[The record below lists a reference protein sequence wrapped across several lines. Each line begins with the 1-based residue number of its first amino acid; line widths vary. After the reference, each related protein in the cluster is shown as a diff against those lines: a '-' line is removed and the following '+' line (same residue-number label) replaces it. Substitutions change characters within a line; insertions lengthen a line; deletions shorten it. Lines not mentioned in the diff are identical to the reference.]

1 MLLFYQYLHCLCQ
14 LNIYISITFFNL
26 SITKLRY
33 SSFMQY
39 ITNNKIF
46 IKPFFLYYDRFF
58 TYCFRFCLYYHDLFL
73 YWFLPYFLFFVFFFF
88 WETFYACFFLV
99 FFIFSL
105 YFFLFLN
112 KSLNGNDYVFFLLIF
127 GGMFWKKVFIR
138 LNF

>member
-26 SITKLRY
+26 SITELRY

-88 WETFYACFFLV
+88 WETSVTFLCLFFFGL
-99 FFIFSL
+99 F
-105 YFFLFLN
+105 YFFMIFFPFSWQISEWQWWRVFSFNFWGYVLE
-112 KSLNGNDYVFFLLIF
+112 KSFY
-127 GGMFWKKVFIR
+127 
-138 LNF
+138 

>member
-88 WETFYACFFLV
+88 WETSVTFLCLFFFGL
-99 FFIFSL
+99 F
-105 YFFLFLN
+105 YFFMIFFPFSWQISEWQWLRVFSFNFWGYVLE
-112 KSLNGNDYVFFLLIF
+112 KSFY
-127 GGMFWKKVFIR
+127 
-138 LNF
+138 